1 MKRFA
6 MLVMSLFI
14 LLAACVQDGETLTI
28 FTADPNVAIH
38 FKLLPPP
45 PLPTP
50 DNPVLP
56 TVVKPTATP
65 ETLVPTPTPECLIKG
80 NVSSSGEKIA
90 HSPGQANY
98 DATVIDE
105 SKGEKWF
112 CTLEEAEAE
121 GWRPAER

>member
-1 MKRFA
+1 MKYVFVL
-6 MLVMSLFI
+6 LVFV
-14 LLAACVQDGETLTI
+14 LAACGTLTEDGNLV
-28 FTADPNVAIH
+28 FRTADPNVAIH

-65 ETLVPTPTPECLIKG
+65 ECNIAG
-80 NVSSSGEKIA
+80 NINAQGRRLY
-90 HSPGQANY
+90 HMPDSPNY
-98 DATVIDE
+98 SQVVIDE

-112 CTLEEAEAE
+112 CTEADAQAA
-121 GWRPAER
+121 GFVKAGN